1 MYKRLLLITVNYFF
15 AINIFAQSLVA
26 TDAGSVISFSIK
38 NFGITVTGTFTGLK
52 GNILF
57 DPAAPANS
65 VFNLSVNTST
75 VNTGIDARDRHLK
88 KEDYFNVEKFP
99 VITFI
104 STKVSA
110 SNKSG
115 IFIVSGNITIKGT
128 TQAINFP
135 FVAKASQS
143 GYLFTGT
150 FKLNRRDFQV
160 GSGSLILSDNLD
172 VSFSVYATN
181 KT

>member
-1 MYKRLLLITVNYFF
+1 MFKKLLFITINYFF

-26 TDAGSVISFSIK
+26 TDAGSVINFSIK
-38 NFGITVTGTFTGLK
+38 NFGVTVTGTFTGLK

-57 DPAAPANS
+57 DPGAPANAT
-65 VFNLSVNTST
+65 FNLSVNTST

-99 VITFI
+99 LITFL

-110 SNKSG
+110 SNKPDV
-115 IFIVSGNITIKGT
+115 FIVTGNITIKGT
-128 TQAINFP
+128 TQAISFP
-135 FVAKASQS
+135 FTAKALQN

-150 FKLNRRDFQV
+150 FKLNRRDFRV

-172 VSFSVYATN
+172 VSFSVHATN

>member
-1 MYKRLLLITVNYFF
+1 MFKKLFFITINCFF
-15 AINIFAQSLVA
+15 AITIFAQSLVA
-26 TDAGSVISFSIK
+26 TDAGSAINFSIK
-38 NFGITVTGTFTGLK
+38 NFGVTVTGTFTGLK

-57 DPAAPANS
+57 DPGAPANAS
-65 VFNLSVNTST
+65 FNLSVNAST
-75 VNTGIDARDRHLK
+75 VNTGIDSRDRHLK

-99 VITFI
+99 LITFL

-110 SNKSG
+110 SNKQG
-115 IFIVSGNITIKGT
+115 VFIVSGNITIKGT
-128 TQAINFP
+128 TQSISFP
-135 FVAKASQS
+135 FTAKASQN

-160 GSGSLILSDNLD
+160 GSGSLILSDNLE
-172 VSFSVYATN
+172 VSFSVYAAS